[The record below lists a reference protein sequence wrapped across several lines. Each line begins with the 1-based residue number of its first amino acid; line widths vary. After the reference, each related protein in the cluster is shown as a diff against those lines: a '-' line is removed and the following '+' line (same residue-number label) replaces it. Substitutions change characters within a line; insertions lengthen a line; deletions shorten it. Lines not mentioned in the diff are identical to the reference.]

1 MGYKFVDIAKIY
13 VRSGKGGAGCVSF
26 RREANVPRGGP
37 DGGNGGAGGNVILRA
52 DSGLSTL
59 LDYRYH
65 PRQLAQNGSPGEGRQ
80 RSGKNGENK
89 VVKVPVGT
97 VVINAEDGENIA
109 DLCSHGME
117 VCVAKGGR
125 GGKGNL
131 HFKSATHQAPR
142 ISQPGEP
149 SEEFDLRLE
158 LKLLADVGLI
168 GFPNVGKSLL
178 ISKISAARPKIADYP
193 FTTLVPN
200 LGVVQFG
207 LHEHFVVA
215 DVPGLVVGAHQ
226 GTGLGTQF
234 LRHVE
239 RVKHIVHLVTAEPD
253 FPDREPICDFEAIED
268 EINQHNPEL
277 GKMPRTLVLN
287 RMDLDFVQEWEDQ
300 LRAYALEKALPFFA
314 ISAASGSGVEDLV
327 KHLGHALQQSRLE
340 AEKLQPVEPLVQP

>member
-37 DGGNGGAGGNVILRA
+37 DGGNGGDGGSVILQA
-52 DSGLSTL
+52 DASLATL

-65 PRQLAQNGSPGEGRQ
+65 PRQMARNGSPGEGRQ
-80 RSGKNGENK
+80 KSGKNADDK

-97 VVINAEDGENIA
+97 VVINVQTDENLADLHEDGMRFIA
-109 DLCSHGME
+109 
-117 VCVAKGGR
+117 AQGGR

-131 HFKSATHQAPR
+131 HFKSSTHQAPR
-142 ISQPGEP
+142 IAQPGSP
-149 SEEFDLRLE
+149 GEEQEIRLE

-200 LGVVQFG
+200 LGVVHFG

-239 RVKHIVHLVTAEPD
+239 RVKHLVHLITVEPD
-253 FPDREPICDFEAIED
+253 LGDRDPIADFEAIEL
-268 EINQHNPEL
+268 EMQKHNPKL
-277 GKMPRTLVLN
+277 AQVPRTLILN
-287 RMDLDFVQEWEDQ
+287 RMDLDFVQPYENDV
-300 LRAYALEKALPFFA
+300 ATYAKDKDLAFFA
-314 ISAASGSGVEDLV
+314 ISAASGAGIENLV
-327 KHLGHALQQSRLE
+327 KHLGHALQQSKQNSDEQNVLS
-340 AEKLQPVEPLVQP
+340 AL